1 MIKYKNPQEEKEN
14 VKFSK
19 RGLIN
24 LIKKK
29 LKEEH
34 PDFDCNWK
42 QELNIPSISYYLKKN
57 GSHLSKTQPFFR
69 SELTFPKG
77 FK

>member
-1 MIKYKNPQEEKEN
+1 MIKYKNTQEEKEN

-29 LKEEH
+29 IKEEH
-34 PDFDCNWK
+34 PDYDNNWK
-42 QELNIPSISYYLKKN
+42 
-57 GSHLSKTQPFFR
+57 
-69 SELTFPKG
+69 
-77 FK
+77 